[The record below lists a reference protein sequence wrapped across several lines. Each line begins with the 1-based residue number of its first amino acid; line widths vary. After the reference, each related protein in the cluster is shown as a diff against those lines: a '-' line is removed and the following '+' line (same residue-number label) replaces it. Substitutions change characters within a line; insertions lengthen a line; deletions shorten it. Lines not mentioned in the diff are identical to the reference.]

1 MKNLIILVVC
11 VCSISSCVVVRQGE
25 IGAKRRIGKLNPH
38 VLNPGAHFFNPFLT
52 TVMTVNV
59 QTRNMDV
66 EEALPSKEGIMVSTN
81 ISILYHIDPAKVSEI
96 LGTIGPV
103 DYEKGILL
111 SVFKSSAPNVS
122 AQYLAKDMYTH
133 NRANIEKGV
142 EEHMK
147 EVLESRGFIIEKI
160 MLKNITLPAGLT
172 QSIEQKLEA
181 EQEAQRMEF
190 VLQKE
195 RQEAERKKIEAE
207 GIKTSQLII
216 SEGINPLLLQ
226 WKYIEAYKELYKSPN
241 SKVIISNGQLQQP
254 FLLNA
259 GH

>member
-1 MKNLIILVVC
+1 MKKLLAVIIC
-11 VCSISSCVVVRQGE
+11 ICFTNSCVVIRQGE
-25 IGAKRRIGKLNPH
+25 IGAKRKIGRLNPI
-38 VLNPGAHFFNPFLT
+38 VLNPGAHFFNPFIT
-52 TVMTVNV
+52 TVMKVNV

-66 EEALPSKEGIMVSTN
+66 EESLPSKEGIMVNTN

-96 LGTIGPV
+96 LGSIGPV

-122 AQYLAKDMYTH
+122 SQYLAKDMYTH

-142 EEHMK
+142 EEHMR
-147 EVLESRGFIIEKI
+147 EVLEKRGFMIEKI
-160 MLKNITLPAGLT
+160 MLKNITLPDGLNK
-172 QSIEQKLEA
+172 SIEQKLEA

-195 RQEAERKKIEAE
+195 KQEAERKKIEAE
-207 GIKTSQLII
+207 GIKNAQLII
-216 SEGINPLLLQ
+216 SEGLNPLFLQ